1 MLSRK
6 FRLPPDESFAGA
18 RTTATRFF
26 LLKSKKQDLGFSR
39 FGFVVSKKVDTR
51 AVVRNRL
58 RRKLATIV
66 SATQADAGYDML
78 IIAKKDALED
88 QEAGGQEL
96 KKAIEKIY
104 KE

>member
-6 FRLPPDESFAGA
+6 FRLPPDEPFAGA

-26 LLKSKKQDLGFSR
+26 LLKSKKQNLGFSR
-39 FGFVVSKKVDTR
+39 FGFVVSKKVDAR

-58 RRKLATIV
+58 RRKLATIA
-66 SATQADAGYDML
+66 SAAQTEKGYDML
-78 IIAKKDALED
+78 VIVKKGAVDDE
-88 QEAGGQEL
+88 GVVGQEL
-96 KKAIEKIY
+96 KTAIERAY